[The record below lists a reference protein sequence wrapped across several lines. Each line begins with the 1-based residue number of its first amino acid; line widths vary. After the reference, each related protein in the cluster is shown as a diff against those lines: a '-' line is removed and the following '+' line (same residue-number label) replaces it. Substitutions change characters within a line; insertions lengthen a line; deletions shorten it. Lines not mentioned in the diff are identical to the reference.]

1 MAIKRRGFSLLEAVV
16 ALAISGLL
24 LGALGALLIYA
35 SRTLAQSVSDSTVQ
49 QQGVVALRKLSDD
62 LIQSN
67 IYSVY
72 SVSDSGP
79 NHLAAVA
86 NGLNVTFLSPYG
98 VSSQPN
104 SRLFSLGPTH
114 HPFFRTWVGYS
125 VDSARNLVRHD
136 KDTAAIEV
144 PSPPTSPLLSPTLLS
159 DFTGMPASQR
169 SRRVVV
175 KGVVLQDAA
184 GNAVTDGFSIFPTAA
199 DDRAVNVVLR
209 IQDFF
214 GSSRFQQLNF
224 TTQVYLR
231 NTQE

>member
-1 MAIKRRGFSLLEAVV
+1 MLEAVV
-16 ALAISGLL
+16 ALTISGLL
-24 LGALGALLIYA
+24 LAALGSLLIYA

-49 QQGVVALRKLSDD
+49 QQGVIALRKLSDD

-72 SVSDSGP
+72 SVSDPGS
-79 NHLAAVA
+79 NNLAPVA

-98 VSSQPN
+98 VSSQPG
-104 SRLFSLGPTH
+104 SRLFSLGATH
-114 HPFFRTWVGYS
+114 HPQFRTWVGYS
-125 VDSARNLVRHD
+125 VDSARNLVRYD
-136 KDTAAIEV
+136 KDAVALDV
-144 PSPPTSPLLSPTLLS
+144 PSPPTSPLVSPALLS
-159 DFTGMPASQR
+159 DFTGMPATQR

-175 KGVVLQDAA
+175 KGVVLQDATGA
-184 GNAVTDGFSIFPTAA
+184 PITDGFSIFPTPA

-214 GSSRFQQLNF
+214 ASSRFQQLNF

-231 NTQE
+231 NTYE